1 MSLSTIK
8 LTKLFF
14 QGSILGLPLGR
25 KKAGIAKI
33 FVASIRESLPEVANK
48 LLTGYGIDPTTEDDQ
63 AFERVLQFGGDVSFY
78 AGTFAFAQGLEES
91 MPVYMY
97 RFNEPNNWPGPW
109 QGRSTHIHDVALL
122 FQNFSDFLS
131 GEQNQLAE
139 EFAIDVLSFANKN
152 EPWQR
157 WTKSRKVAKV
167 IATDGKGMKEDVP
180 EQTGRRRFFVD
191 LAKEIGLDTLRGAF
205 DRFMTS

>member
-1 MSLSTIK
+1 MNMK
-8 LTKLFF
+8 LTNL

-25 KKAGIAKI
+25 KKADIAKT
-33 FVASIRESLPEVANK
+33 FVPSIRESLPEGVANK
-48 LLTGYGIDPTTEDDQ
+48 LLTGYEIDLSTEDDQ

-78 AGTFAFAQGLEES
+78 AGTFAFAQGLEKD

-97 RFNEPNNWPGPW
+97 RFNEPNGWPGPW

-122 FQNFSDFLS
+122 FQNFSEFLS
-131 GEQNQLAE
+131 GAQNQLAE
-139 EFAIDVLSFANKN
+139 EFATDVLSFANKK
-152 EPWQR
+152 EPWQN

-167 IATDGKGMKEDVP
+167 IATDGRVMKEDVP
-180 EQTGRRRFFVD
+180 EQTGRRKFFVD
-191 LAKEIGLDTLRGAF
+191 LANEVGLDTLRGAF